1 LIRIAILA
9 NSVARARELA
19 EVLVEEE
26 RIEVLQ
32 YGPPHR
38 LDDDALLIDVLV
50 AAGIPV
56 NELPPGPP
64 TVVLSDDTETTVPEG
79 SVRGVLPLNASAAEI
94 IAAVVAATA
103 DLTVLT
109 QAQVRRGFRGRESIQ
124 RAALIE
130 PLTPRELQV
139 LRMLADGLG
148 NKEIAANLGISEHT
162 AKFHVT
168 QILGKLAAG
177 SRTEAVAIG
186 IRRGLVPI

>member
-1 LIRIAILA
+1 
-9 NSVARARELA
+9 
-19 EVLVEEE
+19 
-26 RIEVLQ
+26 
-32 YGPPHR
+32 
-38 LDDDALLIDVLV
+38 
-50 AAGIPV
+50 
-56 NELPPGPP
+56 
-64 TVVLSDDTETTVPEG
+64 
-79 SVRGVLPLNASAAEI
+79 VLPLNASAAEI